1 MIRASLL
8 LVISSVGIDSLNGSP
23 SGNTLGLERI
33 MHERFLALP
42 DRAYGDADDGGDGVL
57 QTF

>member
-1 MIRASLL
+1 MVRASLL

-33 MHERFLALP
+33 MHERFLA
-42 DRAYGDADDGGDGVL
+42 
-57 QTF
+57 